1 MKGFRVSEQVISH
14 GLANIA
20 RLVERLP
27 TTVVDHHLLRSSDW
41 RLSLE
46 KAYESAHNS
55 GHRLVTAAELVGM
68 KNNPLECLRQKLHD
82 EDPLFKRIHEMDKTP
97 KRGEECD

>member
-1 MKGFRVSEQVISH
+1 MISH

-20 RLVERLP
+20 CLVERIP

-46 KAYESAHNS
+46 KAYESAQNS
-55 GHRLVTAAELVGM
+55 GHKLVTAAELVGM
-68 KNNPLECLRQKLHD
+68 ESSPPECLRQKLCD
-82 EDPLFKRIHEMDKTP
+82 EDPPSREFMKWTKLPR
-97 KRGEECD
+97 EERSVTNPPV